1 MDRHHV
7 NAQPSLDTLP
17 PAFRESLDLIAQ
29 AGKVGNRWLT
39 RLAWFDRRRG
49 QVQKMNSR
57 IAESLAMSDDSATT
71 LDAVRTMLCVNC
83 SKLHPGLA
91 TLCGM
96 QPEVSDEK
104 LDRCWLLKGS
114 HCAISRQ
121 W

>member
-1 MDRHHV
+1 MNHH
-7 NAQPSLDTLP
+7 PSAPPSAETPP
-17 PAFRESLDLIAQ
+17 PAFQDTLGLIAQ
-29 AGKVGNRWLT
+29 AGKVGSRWHT
-39 RLAWFDRRRG
+39 RLGRFDRRRDP
-49 QVQKMNSR
+49 VQAMNSW
-57 IAESLAMSDDSATT
+57 IAESLAASDASATT

-83 SKLHPGLA
+83 SRLHPGLA

-114 HCAISRQ
+114 HCEISSQ